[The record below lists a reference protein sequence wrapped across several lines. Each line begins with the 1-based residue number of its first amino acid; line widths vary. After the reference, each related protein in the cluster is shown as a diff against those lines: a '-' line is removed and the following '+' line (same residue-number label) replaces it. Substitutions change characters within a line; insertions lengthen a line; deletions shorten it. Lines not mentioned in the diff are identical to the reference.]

1 MDDSKRTVLCID
13 DDSFTL
19 AHLKDSLSDYYNLIF
34 AIDPDVGFE
43 LAIKKRPDLIL
54 LDLNMPN
61 MNGFELADMTSKLS
75 LTKDIPVVFL
85 SAFAS
90 EEIKSRAN
98 SLGAAA
104 FLSKPVDPYH
114 LTATLETV
122 FEGRA

>member
-1 MDDSKRTVLCID
+1 
-13 DDSFTL
+13 
-19 AHLKDSLSDYYNLIF
+19 
-34 AIDPDVGFE
+34 
-43 LAIKKRPDLIL
+43 
-54 LDLNMPN
+54 

-98 SLGAAA
+98 SLGATA
-104 FLSKPVDPYH
+104 FLSKPVDLDH